1 MEFSPEGFK
10 DLDVSRLEIFYSA
23 LKIML
28 LRPLV
33 GVGAASFTAI
43 YELQNNFWK
52 GHSHNLIIELGIS
65 YGIPVALILFFTI
78 SKLLYLSCIEI
89 FKNNKNIEYFERAWW
104 ASIFFFLISQLVDI
118 QYFDAK
124 ISIIFWSLLAGLR
137 NIIKKNIENSN
148 LREFT

>member
-1 MEFSPEGFK
+1 MVLIFFILFISISNIFSGNIQDLIRNIIPQKIWMEFSPEGFK
-10 DLDVSRLEIFYSA
+10 DLDVSRLQIFYSA
-23 LKIML
+23 FKIML
-28 LRPLV
+28 LRPFV

-104 ASIFFFLISQLVDI
+104 ASIFFFDISTSR
-118 QYFDAK
+118 Y
-124 ISIIFWSLLAGLR
+124 SIF
-137 NIIKKNIENSN
+137 
-148 LREFT
+148 